1 MRRLILVGVM
11 CLMATAATPQTKT
24 DKDWALNE
32 LSSEMTE
39 CGQYF
44 LVSWACFKDFP
55 SPQAQASANVYRQ
68 ASDQIS
74 TMAFQ
79 IGKTVGLS
87 EEAVGA
93 RMRLANESLT
103 NDINKNCTNIS
114 ILQERYSTFCK
125 SLNQQPDQRLKEL
138 VQCSINK
145 SALPCGGH

>member
-1 MRRLILVGVM
+1 
-11 CLMATAATPQTKT
+11 MATAATPQTKT

-74 TMAFQ
+74 TMALQ
-79 IGKTVGLS
+79 IGRTVGLS
-87 EEAVGA
+87 DEAIGA